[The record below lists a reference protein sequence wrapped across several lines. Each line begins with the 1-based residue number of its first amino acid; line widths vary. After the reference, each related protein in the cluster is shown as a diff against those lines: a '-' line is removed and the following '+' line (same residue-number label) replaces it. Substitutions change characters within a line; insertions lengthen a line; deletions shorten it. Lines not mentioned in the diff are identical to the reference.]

1 MMTSTLTSPQI
12 LATLAKGGYT
22 VGAKVSTATRPDT
35 AVDDIVC
42 AKERVLKVEES
53 SIAAASELRYKLKI
67 INSEP
72 DQ

>member
-1 MMTSTLTSPQI
+1 VTEPSP
-12 LATLAKGGYT
+12 
-22 VGAKVSTATRPDT
+22 VRSRPLRYETKAHNRREKPKASVDVTDT
-35 AVDDIVC
+35 VC
-42 AKERVLKVEES
+42 AKERVLKMEES